1 MQLQL
6 REKGYTKVFSRG
18 QVVLFTASLEILL
31 LRKESQ
37 WGGGSIFISC
47 YATSLR
53 LTKDFK
59 SEIFWT
65 GQYFIC
71 YVANGCCS
79 V

>member
-37 WGGGSIFISC
+37 WGGGGGVDIHFMLC
-47 YATSLR
+47 NVPA
-53 LTKDFK
+53 
-59 SEIFWT
+59 
-65 GQYFIC
+65 
-71 YVANGCCS
+71 AH
-79 V
+79 